1 MPHNPESSSPI
12 TSLPTD
18 SFGARLTT
26 LPPERILTTEDLEW
40 LCGVNDNG
48 ISRAV
53 KRGDL
58 PVPATIFGRHVWT
71 VRAIY
76 AHIDRLLEDARTEAE
91 RERQQRDTKV
101 RALYGRD

>member
-1 MPHNPESSSPI
+1 MPDNDASSPSI
-12 TSLPTD
+12 PSLAPD

-26 LPPERILTTEDLEW
+26 LPPERVLTTEDLEW

-101 RALYGRD
+101 RTLYGRD